1 MSTETMSR
9 LLTAEE
15 FFELPDPIQGGKM
28 ELVRGDVVTH
38 MPVGGV
44 HGKLVARIMQ
54 RSMRFLD
61 EHPLGELG
69 PEIGFVLQRN
79 PDVVLAPDISFVAAE
94 KLPGGALP
102 EGFVEGAPTL
112 AVEVVSPNDRDREVN
127 EKVGEYL
134 AHYTQRIWVVRP
146 RSKTV
151 TVFRPDN
158 TARIYHLGETLTSED
173 AGFVAD
179 GFALPLDE
187 LFG

>member
-9 LLTAEE
+9 LLTADE

-28 ELVRGDVVTH
+28 ELVRGEVVTH
-38 MPVGGV
+38 MPVGGI
-44 HGKLVARIMQ
+44 HGKLVARIM
-54 RSMRFLD
+54 RRLMRFLD
-61 EHPLGELG
+61 DYPLGDLG
-69 PEIGFVLQRN
+69 PEIGFVLQRD
-79 PDVVLAPDISFVAAE
+79 PDVVLAPDVAFVTTE
-94 KLPGGALP
+94 RLPGGALP

-112 AVEVVSPNDRDREVN
+112 AVEVISPNDRDSEVN

-134 AHYTQRIWVVRP
+134 AHATERVWVVRP

-151 TVFRPDN
+151 TVFHPDN
-158 TARIYHLGETLTSED
+158 TARIYHLGDALTSDD
-173 AGFVAD
+173 AGFPAD